1 VNEAEKLE
9 LLAGQ
14 HDPHSP
20 GCGGRRDACVFLPTT
35 HKQIMNRPYL
45 FYMCSATF

>member
-1 VNEAEKLE
+1 V
-9 LLAGQ
+9 
-14 HDPHSP
+14 
-20 GCGGRRDACVFLPTT
+20 GGRVEVVFATTPSIFRSISVAIT